1 MTLDLEPRD
10 SFTVLIAT
18 EGEVTLHGPEGDV
31 TLAKGFTALVPA
43 SVNTLELTGTGR
55 LMSVYVP

>member
-1 MTLDLEPRD
+1 M
-10 SFTVLIAT
+10 
-18 EGEVTLHGPEGDV
+18 TLHGPEGDV